1 MRVLGHFLRSVDFGY
16 FIYDVFGEIRLGY
29 LHDGDK
35 VTVVSGGSLSGSMN
49 DYVKEL
55 YMSKETVQ
63 YNNLVVPSVTR
74 LEGMTITGA
83 E

>member
-1 MRVLGHFLRSVDFGY
+1 M
-16 FIYDVFGEIRLGY
+16 
-29 LHDGDK
+29 
-35 VTVVSGGSLSGSMN
+35 TVVSGGSLSGSMS